1 MKEQINEFI
10 WFYKIRK
17 TTANKYKFVFDSAK
31 SILLEFLI
39 NFDDV
44 SYHKCKLIR
53 AQIFSTFL

>member
-10 WFYKIRK
+10 GSYKIRR
-17 TTANKYKFVFDSAK
+17 TTANKYRFVFDSAK

-39 NFDDV
+39 NLDDV
-44 SYHKCKLIR
+44 SYHKCKLTW